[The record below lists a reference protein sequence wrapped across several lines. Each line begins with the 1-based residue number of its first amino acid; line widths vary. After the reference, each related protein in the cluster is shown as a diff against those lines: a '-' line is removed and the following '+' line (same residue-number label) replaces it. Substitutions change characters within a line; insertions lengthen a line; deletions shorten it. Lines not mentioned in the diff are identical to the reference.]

1 MSEDP
6 IGGGTFNLSAA
17 ERKLVV
23 GFADL
28 LTELRSNKRSNKE
41 QEVSHIIVILYT
53 FRLQLH

>member
-6 IGGGTFNLSAA
+6 LGGGTFNLSAR

-28 LTELRSNKRSNKE
+28 LTELRSNKRSHKE
-41 QEVSHIIVILYT
+41 
-53 FRLQLH
+53 